1 MTRVLLVEQ
10 AGAQADAFAQL
21 LDTLG
26 YETERAASADEAW
39 RELRQRPFEVLLL
52 DLPTI
57 EDIEFALCL
66 RVKDDSKLG
75 DMMVVFSSWQAD
87 PVRILRALEAGADGF
102 LCKNRSR
109 EEIETQ
115 LRRIVAHGPRQKY
128 GESGRTLI
136 SFGGRPY
143 ALGIDREHLLDVLIA
158 ALEDMAHVREKLQAE
173 SRQRGRAEEESNRQ
187 QNRLELMV
195 EGSGDGLWEWD
206 LKTNEVYQSPRVLQM
221 LGYAEGELPKEYGP
235 VVAQLVHPD
244 DVERSQ
250 KESRQHWQTRIPL
263 QSEIRLRTRDRG
275 YRWYLTRAQS
285 VWDDEG
291 RPLRMAGSITDIH
304 DRKQAEEALRHSEQY
319 ARLILD
325 SAYDACVGMDA
336 EGRIVA
342 WNPRAEAIFGW
353 QRSEVLGRLVAETII
368 PERYREAHRAGLQH
382 LLETGAGRVLNK
394 NLELSALHRRG
405 HEFSIELTI
414 SSIQVGNTFHFHAF
428 VRDITERKNAEQA
441 LCESQRMLQIVLH
454 NIPQGVFWKD
464 RNSAYLGCN
473 KVVSDFLGFVSPQE
487 LIGKSDRDFPSVT
500 PDEAEFYLQ
509 KDREIMG
516 RNAPQ
521 YHIIEKITGT
531 GGRVVW
537 LDTSKVPLHNERGQV
552 VGILGTW
559 EDISERKVA
568 EEALRQSE
576 ERFALAVRG
585 STDGVWDWNIP
596 TNEVYY
602 SPRLKELLGY
612 ADHEIPNL
620 FATFEAHLHPD
631 DHDWVMQA
639 IDDHLQRRVPYKVEY
654 RLRNKAGVYGWF
666 LARGQAIWD
675 ESGQATRMAGSITD
689 INERRQAEEALRESE
704 ARFRDLFENAS
715 DLIQSVAPDGSYRYV
730 NPAWRAIM
738 GYSEEELKELNL
750 RQVLHPECL
759 APCMELFRRLMRGEN
774 VGRVEAKFLT
784 KDGRTVEIEG
794 TSSVHF
800 RDGQPTAT
808 RGIFRDVTER
818 NRAEGEM
825 RKREAQLRRFNSTLK
840 GLAEHEAAQDDNLE
854 AVMQNYCEAAA
865 RTLDVTRSSI
875 WLFSADW
882 STIRCHDLYDQRGF
896 QHSSGLEW
904 ATHDFPNLFQALS
917 VEPIIAAHDA
927 AADPRTAE
935 FAAAYLQSE
944 GVRSMLN
951 APLRL
956 RGVVVGVFCN
966 EHVEPRTW
974 SQEEQSFAVSL
985 ASLVSL
991 SLEAHERKRAEEEAR
1006 AARDA
1011 AESANRAKSA
1021 FLANM
1026 SHEIRTPMN
1035 AIIGMTEL
1043 ALETSLAPDQQEY
1056 LNLVKKSAD
1065 NLLYIINEVLDFS
1078 KIEAGRLELEAVDF
1092 SLRDVLGDV
1101 LGTMA
1106 PRAYQKS
1113 LELAGRVAPDVPDG
1127 LRGDPGRFRQII
1139 LNLVSNAVKFTEQ
1152 GEILVDI
1159 NRAGTNGS
1167 GQELWLLC
1175 SVSDT
1180 GIGVPKDKQEL
1191 IFAPFTQADSS
1202 TTRKYGGTGLGLT
1215 ICARLVE
1222 LMGGRIWMES
1232 EPGHGSVFHFTLH
1245 LERATSVPDPEPFDW
1260 PEVRDRPALIIDD
1273 NATNRR
1279 ILEETLKHW
1288 QMAPAM
1294 AESGPAGLQML
1305 DEAKQAGRPFALVL
1319 LDVHMPGMDGFEVA
1333 ERIQRHPGLSE
1344 TPIVMLTSGAGRPGE
1359 AQRCRDLGI
1368 RAHLTKPV
1376 RQAELQRAIQV
1387 ALGRKPAE
1395 PMPRAIAALPV
1406 ERKLRILLAED
1417 NAINQK
1423 LALRLL
1429 EKQGHSV
1436 AIANDGKEA
1445 IARLEKEIFDLIL
1458 MDVQMPGMDGLEAT
1472 NLIRTREK
1480 TTGRHTP
1487 IVAMTA
1493 YAMKGDR
1500 EACLDAGMDSYVTK
1514 PIRSEELYAAIREAI
1529 AGPARSAPAE
1539 RNGSLP
1545 LPQIVDWQTALSY
1558 VGGDEEL
1565 LRELAATF
1573 LEQCPNWQDD
1583 LGMALKAENPAA
1595 VNAAAH
1601 PLKNSLKLLGAAAA
1615 AALALQLENMGR
1627 ARNLAGSGEVYA
1639 ELVEELAILLDA
1651 VREYVL
1657 CEPKK

>member
-1 MTRVLLVEQ
+1 
-10 AGAQADAFAQL
+10 
-21 LDTLG
+21 
-26 YETERAASADEAW
+26 
-39 RELRQRPFEVLLL
+39 
-52 DLPTI
+52 
-57 EDIEFALCL
+57 
-66 RVKDDSKLG
+66 
-75 DMMVVFSSWQAD
+75 
-87 PVRILRALEAGADGF
+87 
-102 LCKNRSR
+102 
-109 EEIETQ
+109 
-115 LRRIVAHGPRQKY
+115 
-128 GESGRTLI
+128 
-136 SFGGRPY
+136 
-143 ALGIDREHLLDVLIA
+143 
-158 ALEDMAHVREKLQAE
+158 
-173 SRQRGRAEEESNRQ
+173 
-187 QNRLELMV
+187 
-195 EGSGDGLWEWD
+195 
-206 LKTNEVYQSPRVLQM
+206 
-221 LGYAEGELPKEYGP
+221 
-235 VVAQLVHPD
+235 
-244 DVERSQ
+244 
-250 KESRQHWQTRIPL
+250 
-263 QSEIRLRTRDRG
+263 
-275 YRWYLTRAQS
+275 
-285 VWDDEG
+285 
-291 RPLRMAGSITDIH
+291 
-304 DRKQAEEALRHSEQY
+304 
-319 ARLILD
+319 
-325 SAYDACVGMDA
+325 
-336 EGRIVA
+336 
-342 WNPRAEAIFGW
+342 
-353 QRSEVLGRLVAETII
+353 
-368 PERYREAHRAGLQH
+368 
-382 LLETGAGRVLNK
+382 
-394 NLELSALHRRG
+394 
-405 HEFSIELTI
+405 
-414 SSIQVGNTFHFHAF
+414 
-428 VRDITERKNAEQA
+428 
-441 LCESQRMLQIVLH
+441 
-454 NIPQGVFWKD
+454 
-464 RNSAYLGCN
+464 
-473 KVVSDFLGFVSPQE
+473 FLGFDSPLQ
-487 LIGKSDRDFPSVT
+487 LIGKTDRDFPSVT
-500 PDEAEFYLQ
+500 QEEAEFYLR
-509 KDREIMG
+509 KDREIMEHD
-516 RNAPQ
+516 APQ

-531 GGRVVW
+531 DKRTIW
-537 LDTSKVPLHNERGQV
+537 LDTSKVPLHNERGEV
-552 VGILGTW
+552 VGILGSW
-559 EDISERKVA
+559 EDITERKEA

-585 STDGVWDWNIP
+585 STDGVWDWNIR

-612 ADHEIPNL
+612 ADHEIANV
-620 FATFEAHLHPD
+620 FASFEERLHAD

-639 IDDHLQRRVPYKVEY
+639 IQDHLQNRVAYKVEY
-654 RLRNKAGVYGWF
+654 RLRNKTGDYGWF

-675 ESGQATRMAGSITD
+675 QNGQATRMAGSITD
-689 INERRQAEEALRESE
+689 ITERRRAEEALRESE

-730 NPAWRAIM
+730 NPAWRATM
-738 GYSEEELKELNL
+738 GYTEEEVQHLNL

-774 VGRVEAKFLT
+774 VGRLEAKFLT

-794 TSSVHF
+794 TSSVYF
-800 RDGQPTAT
+800 RDGQPIAT

-818 NRAEGEM
+818 NRAEKEL
-825 RKREAQLRRFNSTLK
+825 RKREAQLRRFNSTLM
-840 GLAEHEAAQDDNLE
+840 GLAEHEAAQDDNLD
-854 AVMQNYCEAAA
+854 AVLQNYCEAAA

-904 ATHDFPNLFQALS
+904 GTHDFPSFFQALS
-917 VEPIIAAHDA
+917 VEQIIAAHDA
-927 AADPRTAE
+927 VTDPRTAE
-935 FAAAYLQSE
+935 FSAAYLQPE
-944 GVRSMLN
+944 GIRSILN

-1043 ALETSLAPDQQEY
+1043 ALETPLMPDQQEY

-1106 PRAYQKS
+1106 PRAYQKN

-1127 LRGDPGRFRQII
+1127 LRGDPSRFRQII

-1167 GQELWLLC
+1167 GQEIWLLA

-1180 GIGVPKDKQEL
+1180 GIGIPKDKLEL

-1222 LMGGRIWMES
+1222 LMGGRIWVES
-1232 EPGHGSVFHFTLH
+1232 ESGHGSVFHFTLH
-1245 LERATSVPDPEPFDW
+1245 LERAVSVPEQEPFDW

-1288 QMAPAM
+1288 QMLPAM
-1294 AESGPAGLQML
+1294 ADSGPVGLRML
-1305 DEAKQAGRPFALVL
+1305 EEAKRAGQPFALVL

-1333 ERIQRHPGLSE
+1333 EHIQRHPELSQ

-1387 ALGRKPAE
+1387 ALGRRPAE
-1395 PMPRAIAALPV
+1395 PTPRAATAALPS
-1406 ERKLRILLAED
+1406 ERQLRILLAED

-1429 EKQGHSV
+1429 QKQGHTV

-1445 IARLEKEIFDLIL
+1445 LARLETEAFDLIL

-1472 NLIRTREK
+1472 ALIRSREK
-1480 TTGRHTP
+1480 GTGRHVP
-1487 IVAMTA
+1487 IIAMTA

-1500 EACLDAGMDSYVTK
+1500 EACLESGMDSYVTK
-1514 PIRSEELYAAIREAI
+1514 PIRSEELYAAIREAMT
-1529 AGPARSAPAE
+1529 GPTPPAVPE
-1539 RNGSLP
+1539 RNGSPP
-1545 LPQIVDWQTALSY
+1545 LPQLVDWQTALTY

-1573 LEQCPNWQDD
+1573 LAQCPEWQAE
-1583 LGMALKAENPAA
+1583 LAAALEEGDPAA

-1601 PLKNSLKLLGAAAA
+1601 PLKNSLKLLGAATP

-1627 ARNLAGSGEVYA
+1627 SRNLAGSAEVHQA
-1639 ELVEELAILLDA
+1639 LNVELKKLLDS
-1651 VREYVL
+1651 VREYVAF
-1657 CEPKK
+1657 KAQV

>member
-1 MTRVLLVEQ
+1 DFARLLE
-10 AGAQADAFAQL
+10 AM
-21 LDTLG
+21 G
-26 YETERAASADEAW
+26 YRIGQAASLEEAW
-39 RELRQRPFEVLLL
+39 RKLRRQPREVLLL
-52 DLPTI
+52 DFADLS
-57 EDIEFALCL
+57 DKEFEFCR
-66 RVKDDSKLG
+66 RVKDEPKLAG
-75 DMMVVFSSWQAD
+75 MVVIFTSRQAD
-87 PVRILRALEAGADGF
+87 PVRILKALEAGADGF
-102 LCKNRSR
+102 LYKNRSR
-109 EEIETQ
+109 EEVETNM
-115 LRRIVAHGPRQKY
+115 RRFVANGPRQRVADA
-128 GESGRTLI
+128 GRTLI

-143 ALGIDREHLLDVLIA
+143 ALGIDHEHLLDVLIS
-158 ALEDMAHVREKLQAE
+158 ALEDIALVQENLLTE
-173 SRQRGRAEEESNRQ
+173 GRQRGRAEDEQSRQ
-187 QNRLELMV
+187 QKRFELMLQ
-195 EGSGDGLWEWD
+195 GSGDGLWDWD
-206 LKTNEVYQSPRVLQM
+206 LISNEVYHSPRVLEL
-221 LGYAEGELPKEYGP
+221 LGLADGELPKEYGLITAR
-235 VVAQLVHPD
+235 VVHPGD
-244 DVERSQ
+244 LERSQ
-250 KESRQHWQTRIPL
+250 QEAQEHWRTRRPL
-263 QSEIRLRTRDRG
+263 QSEIRLYTKARG
-275 YRWYLTRAQS
+275 YRWFLVRAQS
-285 VWDDEG
+285 IWDENG

-304 DRKQAEEALRHSEQY
+304 DRKQMEEALSHGERY
-319 ARLILD
+319 GRLILD
-325 SAYDACVGMDA
+325 AAYDACVGIDA

-342 WNPRAEAIFGW
+342 WNPRAEAVFGW
-353 QRSEVLGRLVAETII
+353 TRSEAMGRCVADTII
-368 PERYREAHRAGLQH
+368 PERYREAHVAGLAR
-382 LLETGAGRVLNK
+382 LLKTGEGRVLNK
-394 NLELSALHRRG
+394 NLELSALHRLG
-405 HEFSIELTI
+405 HEFPIELTI
-414 SSIQVGNTFHFHAF
+414 SSIKLGNTFHFHAF
-428 VRDITERKNAEQA
+428 IRDITKRKNAEQA
-441 LCESQRMLQIVLH
+441 LSESQRMLQIVLD

-464 RNSAYLGCN
+464 GRSAYLGCN
-473 KVVSDFLGFVSPQE
+473 RVVSDFLGFGSPQQ
-487 LIGKSDRDFPSVT
+487 LIGKCDRDFPSVT
-500 PDEAEFYLQ
+500 PEEAEFYLE
-509 KDREIMG
+509 KDREIME
-516 RNAPQ
+516 RNSPQ
-521 YHIIEKITGT
+521 YHIIEKITSKD
-531 GGRVVW
+531 GRIVW
-537 LDTSKVPLHNERGQV
+537 LDTSKVPLHNERGEV

-559 EDISERKVA
+559 EDISERKEA

-585 STDGVWDWNIP
+585 STDGVWDWNIR

-602 SPRLKELLGY
+602 SPRMKELLGY
-612 ADHEIPNL
+612 HDYEFPNL
-620 FATFEAHLHPD
+620 FASFESHLHPD
-631 DHDWVMQA
+631 DHDWVMKA
-639 IDDHLQRRVPYKVEY
+639 VDDHLQRQLPYKVEY
-654 RLRNKAGVYGWF
+654 RLRTKSEAYRWF

-675 ESGQATRMAGSITD
+675 QNGQATRMAGSITD
-689 INERRQAEEALRESE
+689 VTERRRAEEALRESE

-730 NPAWRAIM
+730 NPAWRATM
-738 GYSEEELKELNL
+738 GYTEDEVKNLNL

-759 APCMELFRRLMRGEN
+759 APCMQLFARLMRGEK
-774 VGRVEAKFLT
+774 VGHVEARFVA

-800 RDGQPTAT
+800 RDGQPVAT
-808 RGIFRDVTER
+808 RGLFRDVTER
-818 NRAEGEM
+818 NRAESET
-825 RKREAQLRRFNSTLK
+825 RRREAQLRRFNSTLM
-840 GLAEHEAAQDDNLE
+840 GLAEHEAAQDDNLD

-865 RTLDVTRSSI
+865 RTLDLTRSSI
-875 WLFSADW
+875 WLFNADW
-882 STIRCHDLYDQRGF
+882 STIRCHDLFDQRSF

-904 ATHDFPNLFQALS
+904 STHDFPSFFQALS
-917 VEPIIAAHDA
+917 VEQIIAAHDA
-927 AADPRTAE
+927 NADPRTAE
-935 FAAAYLQSE
+935 FAAAYLQPE
-944 GVRSMLN
+944 GVRSMLD

-974 SQEEQSFAVSL
+974 TQEEQSFAVSL

-991 SLEAHERKRAEEEAR
+991 SLEAHERKRAEVEAR

-1043 ALETSLAPDQQEY
+1043 ALETPLMPDQQEY

-1101 LGTMA
+1101 LGAMA
-1106 PRAYQKS
+1106 PRAYQKDI
-1113 LELAGRVAPDVPDG
+1113 ELAGRVAPDVPDG
-1127 LRGDPGRFRQII
+1127 LCGDPGRFRQII

-1167 GQELWLLC
+1167 GQEIWLLC

-1180 GIGVPKDKQEL
+1180 GIGVSKEKQEM

-1245 LERATSVPDPEPFDW
+1245 LERAASVPELESFDW

-1288 QMAPAM
+1288 QMAPAL
-1294 AESGPAGLQML
+1294 ADSGAAGLRML
-1305 DEAKQAGRPFALVL
+1305 EEAKRAGRPFALVL
-1319 LDVHMPGMDGFEVA
+1319 LDVHMPAMDGFEVA
-1333 ERIQRHPGLSE
+1333 ERIQRHAELAD

-1387 ALGRKPAE
+1387 ALGRRPIEPA
-1395 PMPRAIAALPV
+1395 PRAAAPLAPG
-1406 ERKLRILLAED
+1406 EKKLRILLAED

-1429 EKQGHSV
+1429 EKQGHTV

-1445 IARLEKEIFDLIL
+1445 LARLEKEGFDLIL

-1472 NLIRTREK
+1472 NLIRQQEK
-1480 TTGRHTP
+1480 STGRRTP
-1487 IVAMTA
+1487 IIAMTA

-1529 AGPARSAPAE
+1529 AGPARSTAPE
-1539 RNGSLP
+1539 RDDSPP
-1545 LPQIVDWQTALSY
+1545 LPQVVDWQTALSY
-1558 VGGDEEL
+1558 VGGDEDL
-1565 LRELAATF
+1565 LRELAGTF
-1573 LEQCPNWQDD
+1573 LEQCPRWQAD
-1583 LGMALKAENPAA
+1583 LAGALKAEDPAA

-1601 PLKNSLKLLGAAAA
+1601 PLKNSLKLLGAATA

-1627 ARNLAGSGEVYA
+1627 SRNLAGSGDVYA
-1639 ELVEELAILLDA
+1639 DLAKELTKLLEA
-1651 VREYVL
+1651 VQVYVAYRP
-1657 CEPKK
+1657 EA